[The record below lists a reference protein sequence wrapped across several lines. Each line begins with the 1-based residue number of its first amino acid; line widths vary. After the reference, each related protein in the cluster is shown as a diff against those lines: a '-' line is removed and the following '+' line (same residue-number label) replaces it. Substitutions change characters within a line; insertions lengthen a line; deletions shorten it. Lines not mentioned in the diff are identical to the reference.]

1 MANCD
6 FCNLGDCVQRD
17 AVRKFETMVVLIIK
31 VLGYVCSVACG
42 VMFGVG
48 IADCIT
54 ADGFN
59 NVALLLPVQIAA
71 GTFIGGCVTVMC
83 LIAVDELIDL

>member
-1 MANCD
+1 MADCD
-6 FCNLGDCVQRD
+6 FCNLGDCVRKD
-17 AVRKFETMVVLIIK
+17 AVRKFETVVMSTIK

-42 VMFGVG
+42 TMFGGG

>member
-1 MANCD
+1 M
-6 FCNLGDCVQRD
+6 R
-17 AVRKFETMVVLIIK
+17 RFETVVMSTLK

-42 VMFGVG
+42 TMFGVG

-83 LIAVDELIDL
+83 LIAIDELLDL

>member
-1 MANCD
+1 M
-6 FCNLGDCVQRD
+6 
-17 AVRKFETMVVLIIK
+17 RKFETVLMSTLK

-42 VMFGVG
+42 IMFGVG

-83 LIAVDELIDL
+83 LIGVDELLDL